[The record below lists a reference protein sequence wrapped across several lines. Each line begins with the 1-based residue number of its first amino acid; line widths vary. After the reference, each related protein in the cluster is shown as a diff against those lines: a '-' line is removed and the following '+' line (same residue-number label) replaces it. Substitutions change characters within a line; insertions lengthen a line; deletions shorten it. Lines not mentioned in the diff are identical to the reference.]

1 MRIALIR
8 RVSITGFDGVNKF
21 IALLAEGFARLGHEP
36 VIISLCH
43 EGVED
48 RELTRWFKEA
58 HGLDLEIPIHTL
70 RHGCGGSWLSI
81 AWNWWWRGSK
91 LLRKEGVDVVI
102 VNGVVPLRFSPK
114 IIVNHG
120 VFTDGISTAG
130 KLYRWVAKLLYR
142 RYDAVVC
149 VSNKLRSEVRSN
161 LGVDCRVVPLPM
173 KLELYRPASPGE
185 RENVIV
191 HIGTRPIKNPQIS
204 IEAIKILRRHGYNVK
219 LVMIGA
225 PIGISS
231 DEAVEFR
238 SGLRESEKLELLCR
252 AKALI
257 LPSSY
262 EALPYVILEAM
273 ACGTPAVVSSAV
285 PEEVVIDGYNGI
297 RVDSY
302 DPRDYADALESLL
315 RNEELWLRLHSNG
328 LKFVKWFDH
337 ISVTK
342 KYLNIIS
349 EVYDG

>member
-8 RVSITGFDGVNKF
+8 REYITHLDGVNRF
-21 IALLAEGFARLGHEP
+21 IALLAEGLTKLGHDP
-36 VIISLCH
+36 LIMTWCYNGIAKDQLP
-43 EGVED
+43 G
-48 RELTRWFKEA
+48 WFAKM
-58 HGLDLEIPIHTL
+58 HGLSTTIPIYTL
-70 RHGCGGSWLSI
+70 QAEPCQGDPWLKI
-81 AWNWWWRGSK
+81 AWDWWWKGSR
-91 LLRKEGVDVVI
+91 LLHKERVDVAI

-120 VFTDGISTAG
+120 VFTAG
-130 KLYRWVAKLLYR
+130 KLYHWAAKLLYR

-149 VSNKLRSEVRSN
+149 VSNKLRSEVKSN
-161 LGVDCRVVPLPM
+161 LGVDCKVMPLPM
-173 KLELYRPASPGE
+173 KLDLYKPASPGE
-185 RENVIV
+185 RENVV
-191 HIGTRPIKNPQIS
+191 MHIGTRPIKNPQIS

-219 LVMIGA
+219 LIMIGA
-225 PIGISS
+225 PIGIPS

-238 SGLRESEKLELLCR
+238 SGLRESEKLELLCK

-273 ACGTPAVVSSAV
+273 ACGTPVVVSSAV
-285 PEEVVIDGYNGI
+285 PEEVVINGYNGI
-297 RVDSY
+297 RVNSY

-328 LKFVKWFDH
+328 LRFVKQFDH

-342 KYLNIIS
+342 KYLDIIG

>member
-21 IALLAEGFARLGHEP
+21 IALLAEGLAKLGHEP

-58 HGLDLEIPIHTL
+58 HCLDLEIPIHTL
-70 RHGCGGSWLSI
+70 RHECGGSWLSI
-81 AWNWWWRGSK
+81 AWNWWWKGSK
-91 LLRKEGVDVVI
+91 LLRKEGVDAAI

-142 RYDAVVC
+142 RYDAVAC
-149 VSNKLRSEVRSN
+149 VSNKLRSEVKSD

-173 KLELYRPASPGE
+173 KLELYKPASLGE
-185 RENVIV
+185 RGNVIV

-204 IEAIKILRRHGYNVK
+204 IEAIKILRKRGYNVK

-225 PIGISS
+225 PIGIPS

-238 SGLRESEKLELLCR
+238 SGLMESEKLKLLCR

-262 EALPYVILEAM
+262 ETFSYVTLEAM
-273 ACGTPAVVSSAV
+273 ACGTPVVVSGAV

-297 RVDSY
+297 RVNSY
-302 DPRDYADALESLL
+302 DSRDYANALEKLL
-315 RNEELWLRLHSNG
+315 LNEELWLKLSRNG
-328 LKFVKWFDH
+328 LEFVKQFDH
-337 ISVTK
+337 VWIAKEYEAMIK
-342 KYLNIIS
+342 KVL
-349 EVYDG
+349 

>member
-8 RVSITGFDGVNKF
+8 REYITHLDGVNSF
-21 IALLAEGFARLGHEP
+21 IALLAEGLAKLGHDP
-36 VIISLCH
+36 LIMTWCYNGIAKDQLP
-43 EGVED
+43 G
-48 RELTRWFKEA
+48 WFAKM
-58 HGLDLEIPIHTL
+58 HGLSTTIPIYTL
-70 RHGCGGSWLSI
+70 QTGPCQGDPWLKM
-81 AWNWWWRGSK
+81 AWDWWWKGSR
-91 LLRKEGVDVVI
+91 LLHKEGVDVTI

-120 VFTDGISTAG
+120 VFTAG

-142 RYDAVVC
+142 RYDAVAC
-149 VSNKLRSEVRSN
+149 VSNKLRSEVKSN

-173 KLELYRPASPGE
+173 KLELYKPASLGE

-204 IEAIKILRRHGYNVK
+204 IEAIKILRKRGYNVK

-225 PIGISS
+225 PIGIPS

-238 SGLRESEKLELLCR
+238 SGLMESEKLELLCK

-262 EALPYVILEAM
+262 EALPYVTLEAM
-273 ACGTPAVVSSAV
+273 ACGTPVVVSGAV

-297 RVDSY
+297 RVNSY
-302 DPRDYADALESLL
+302 DSRDYANALEKLL
-315 RNEELWLRLHSNG
+315 LNEELWLKLSRNG
-328 LKFVKWFDH
+328 LEFVKQFDH
-337 ISVTK
+337 VWIAKEYEAMIK
-342 KYLNIIS
+342 KVL
-349 EVYDG
+349 

>member
-21 IALLAEGFARLGHEP
+21 IALLAEGLAKLGHEP

-81 AWNWWWRGSK
+81 AWNWWWKGSK
-91 LLRKEGVDVVI
+91 LLRKEGVDVAM

-120 VFTDGISTAG
+120 VFAAG
-130 KLYRWVAKLLYR
+130 KLYRLTAKLLYR

-149 VSNKLRSEVRSN
+149 VSNKLRSEVKSD

-173 KLELYRPASPGE
+173 KLELYKPASLGE

-204 IEAIKILRRHGYNVK
+204 IEAIKILRKRGYNVK

-225 PIGISS
+225 PIGIPS
-231 DEAVEFR
+231 DKAVEFR
-238 SGLRESEKLELLCR
+238 SGLMESEKLKLLCR

-262 EALPYVILEAM
+262 ETFSYVTLEAM
-273 ACGTPAVVSSAV
+273 ACGTPVVVSSAV
-285 PEEVVIDGYNGI
+285 PEEVVINGYNGI
-297 RVDSY
+297 RVNSY
-302 DPRDYADALESLL
+302 DPMDYADALENLL
-315 RNEELWLRLHSNG
+315 RNEELWLSLHSNG
-328 LKFVKWFDH
+328 LRFVKQFDH
-337 ISVTK
+337 ISVTR
-342 KYLNIIS
+342 KYLDIVS

>member
-8 RVSITGFDGVNKF
+8 RVSITGFDGVNRF
-21 IALLAEGFARLGHEP
+21 IALLAEGLAKLGHEP
-36 VIISLCH
+36 VIVGLCH

-91 LLRKEGVDVVI
+91 LLRKEGVNVAI

-120 VFTDGISTAG
+120 VFTAG

-161 LGVDCRVVPLPM
+161 LGVDCKVMPLPM
-173 KLELYRPASPGE
+173 KLELYKPASLGE
-185 RENVIV
+185 RGNVIV

-204 IEAIKILRRHGYNVK
+204 IEAIRILRRHGYNVK

-262 EALPYVILEAM
+262 ETFSYVTLEAM
-273 ACGTPAVVSSAV
+273 ACGTPVVVSSAV
-285 PEEVVIDGYNGI
+285 PEEVVINGYNGI
-297 RVDSY
+297 RVNGYDS
-302 DPRDYADALESLL
+302 RDYANALESLL

-328 LKFVKWFDH
+328 LRFVKQFDH
-337 ISVTK
+337 ISVTR
-342 KYLNIIS
+342 KYLDIVS

>member
-8 RVSITGFDGVNKF
+8 RVSTTGFDGVNKF
-21 IALLAEGFARLGHEP
+21 IALLAEGLAKLGHEP

-58 HGLDLEIPIHTL
+58 HGLGLEIPIRTL
-70 RHGCGGSWLSI
+70 KHGCGGSWLSI

-161 LGVDCRVVPLPM
+161 LGVDCKVMPLPM
-173 KLELYRPASPGE
+173 KLELYKPASPGE
-185 RENVIV
+185 RENVVI

-225 PIGISS
+225 PIGNPG

-262 EALPYVILEAM
+262 ETFSYVTLEAM
-273 ACGTPAVVSSAV
+273 ACGTPVVVSNAV
-285 PEEVVIDGYNGI
+285 PEEVVLNNFNGI
-297 RVDSY
+297 RVSSFN
-302 DPRDYADALESLL
+302 PEDYANALEKLL
-315 RNEELWLRLHSNG
+315 LNEELWLKLSRNG
-328 LKFVKWFDH
+328 LEFIKQFDH
-337 ISVTK
+337 VRIAKEYEAVIK
-342 KYLNIIS
+342 KVL
-349 EVYDG
+349 

>member
-8 RVSITGFDGVNKF
+8 RFSITGFDGVNKF
-21 IALLAEGFARLGHEP
+21 IALLAEGLAKLGHEP
-36 VIISLCH
+36 VIMSLCH

-48 RELTRWFKEA
+48 SELTRWFKEA

-70 RHGCGGSWLSI
+70 KHGCGGSWLSI
-81 AWNWWWRGSK
+81 AWNWWWKGSK
-91 LLRKEGVDVVI
+91 LLRKEGVDAAI

-120 VFTDGISTAG
+120 VFTAG

-142 RYDAVVC
+142 RYDAVAC
-149 VSNKLRSEVRSN
+149 VSNKLRSEVKSD
-161 LGVDCRVVPLPM
+161 LGVDCKVVPLPM
-173 KLELYRPASPGE
+173 KLELYKPASLGE
-185 RENVIV
+185 RGNVIV
-191 HIGTRPIKNPQIS
+191 HIGTRPVKNPQIS
-204 IEAIKILRRHGYNVK
+204 IEAIKILRKRGYNVK

-225 PIGISS
+225 PIGIPS

-238 SGLRESEKLELLCR
+238 SGLMESEKLELLCR

-273 ACGTPAVVSSAV
+273 ACGTPVVVSNAV
-285 PEEVVIDGYNGI
+285 PEEVVINGYNGI
-297 RVDSY
+297 RVNGYDS
-302 DPRDYADALESLL
+302 RDYADALESLL

-328 LKFVKWFDH
+328 LRFAKQFDH

-342 KYLNIIS
+342 KYLDIIG

>member
-8 RVSITGFDGVNKF
+8 RFSITGFDGVNKF
-21 IALLAEGFARLGHEP
+21 IALMAEGLAKLGHEP

-43 EGVED
+43 DDTKEK
-48 RELTRWFKEA
+48 ELTRWFKEA

-70 RHGCGGSWLSI
+70 RHECGGSWLSI

-91 LLRKEGVDVVI
+91 LLRKEGVDVAI

-120 VFTDGISTAG
+120 VFTAG
-130 KLYRWVAKLLYR
+130 KLYHQVAKLLYR

-149 VSNKLRSEVRSN
+149 VSNKLRSEVKSN
-161 LGVDCRVVPLPM
+161 LGVDCKVMPLPM
-173 KLELYRPASPGE
+173 KLDLYKPASPGE
-185 RENVIV
+185 RENVV
-191 HIGTRPIKNPQIS
+191 MHIGTRPIKNPQIS
-204 IEAIKILRRHGYNVK
+204 IEAIRILRRHGYNVK

-231 DEAVEFR
+231 NEAVEFR
-238 SGLRESEKLELLCR
+238 SGLRESEKLELLCK

-262 EALPYVILEAM
+262 EALPYVTLEAM
-273 ACGTPAVVSSAV
+273 ACGTPVVVSSAV
-285 PEEVVIDGYNGI
+285 PEEVVINGYNGI
-297 RVDSY
+297 RVNSY
-302 DPRDYADALESLL
+302 DSRDYADALESLL

-328 LKFVKWFDH
+328 LRFVKQFDH

-342 KYLNIIS
+342 KYLDIIG
-349 EVYDG
+349 EVYEG

>member
-8 RVSITGFDGVNKF
+8 RVSITGFDGVNRF
-21 IALLAEGFARLGHEP
+21 IALLAEGLAKLGHEP
-36 VIISLCH
+36 IIISLCH

-120 VFTDGISTAG
+120 VFTAG

-142 RYDAVVC
+142 RYDAVAC

-173 KLELYRPASPGE
+173 KLDLYKPASPGE
-185 RENVIV
+185 RENVV
-191 HIGTRPIKNPQIS
+191 MHIGTRPIKNPQIS

-225 PIGISS
+225 PIGIPS

-238 SGLRESEKLELLCR
+238 SGLMESEKLELLCR

-262 EALPYVILEAM
+262 EALPYVTLEAM

-285 PEEVVIDGYNGI
+285 PEEVVINGYNGI
-297 RVDSY
+297 RVNSY

-328 LKFVKWFDH
+328 LKFVKQFDH
-337 ISVTK
+337 ISVTR
-342 KYLNIIS
+342 KYLDIVS